1 MAEGE
6 LWSRLRT
13 SGVHHLDEVA
23 LAIVEPSGA
32 LTVLRSGRAVDP
44 RILSG
49 VDGADALPGRLFAPP
64 APRDAV

>member
-13 SGVHHLDEVA
+13 SGVHHPDEVA

-64 APRDAV
+64 APRGAV